1 MPTKRDKI
9 RSAVLEGIRK
19 HEAAKKNPS
28 FQKNQIAPFLSVSA
42 ICNYLYEFEFILD
55 KKQAEEVIKAGK
67 DINKYNVA
75 SKNTIRSI
83 IEDFIGEGILVR
95 DGEELVLNES
105 FYSERSQFPIL
116 QIANRIPI
124 EMLPP
129 EDIMFLSAPPQYASA
144 ISEYINAVFYKKDIT
159 ATVVGDLIMCMSVY
173 PKEAYEDGFN
183 PNPDHTERFFTQLTG
198 ALADF
203 NLSFRDF
210 KYGDDYY
217 SQYGQH
223 YDPTMVHAIDEIARK
238 MATFDGRE
246 FNKRTYEKC
255 KYLFMLAM
263 NGEPVPMS
271 FIDDLR
277 QEDPALFNHINAFFN
292 SVGE

>member
-1 MPTKRDKI
+1 M
-9 RSAVLEGIRK
+9 
-19 HEAAKKNPS
+19 
-28 FQKNQIAPFLSVSA
+28 
-42 ICNYLYEFEFILD
+42 
-55 KKQAEEVIKAGK
+55 
-67 DINKYNVA
+67 
-75 SKNTIRSI
+75 
-83 IEDFIGEGILVR
+83 R
-95 DGEELVLNES
+95 DGEEFVLNEA

-183 PNPDHTERFFTQLTG
+183 PNPDHTEGFFTQLTG

-223 YDPTMVHAIDEIARK
+223 YDPFMVHAIDETARK

-271 FIDDLR
+271 FIDNLKR
-277 QEDPALFNHINAFFN
+277 EDPALFNHINAFFN
-292 SVGE
+292 SVIEKISCNTNKKLKDATGHKWLQSASFCYIEERITIKFNPKKKDLRKSAEGSKGESAVVAAGAFLRFS